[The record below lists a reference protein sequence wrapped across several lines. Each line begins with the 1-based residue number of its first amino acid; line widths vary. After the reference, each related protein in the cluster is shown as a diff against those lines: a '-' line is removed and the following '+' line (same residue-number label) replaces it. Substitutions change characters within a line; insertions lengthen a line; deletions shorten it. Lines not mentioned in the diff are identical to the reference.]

1 MSSWQ
6 PNRDGSRKL
15 GRSKSRRRSTSSYHD
30 PDICGDDFHEL
41 AKTIQSLIR
50 QNSFAPALQQ
60 LRRCIAARI
69 KSSEYREGGGDTGH
83 KKAIDAVKQLFNQ
96 VQEISGWNLDYRTLA
111 GIQIEF
117 FYPDGQYDF
126 RIYVPPPHAPAQSQ
140 AQPQSQ
146 PQQTPRGRQTQRGGS
161 NKRRKS
167 KKRGTKKNRK

>member
-1 MSSWQ
+1 MSSRQ

-41 AKTIQSLIR
+41 AETIQSLIR

-126 RIYVPPPHAPAQSQ
+126 RIYVPP
-140 AQPQSQ
+140 QPQSQPQ

>member
-41 AKTIQSLIR
+41 AETIQSLIR

-96 VQEISGWNLDYRTLA
+96 VQEISGWNLDYITLA
-111 GIQIEF
+111 GIEIEF

-126 RIYVPPPHAPAQSQ
+126 RIYVPP
-140 AQPQSQ
+140 QPQPQ
-146 PQQTPRGRQTQRGGS
+146 PQPPSQQTPRGRQMKRDGS

-167 KKRGTKKNRK
+167 KKGGTKKSRK